1 MRVLVTGH
9 DGYIGA
15 VLVPMMQAAGFDVTG
30 QDTFYFGENTFRQDC
45 NGQAAI
51 PVIRKDLRDLTADDL
66 RGFDAVV
73 HLAALSNDPL
83 GNINPQL
90 TYDINHKAS
99 VQLARL
105 AKTAGV
111 ERYAYSSSC
120 SMYGVAGDDFL
131 NEESPFNPVTAYAIS
146 KVRTEQDVRELADDG
161 FSPVYLRNATAYGAS
176 PKLRIDLVLNN
187 LVGWAHT
194 TGKIRILSDGTPWR
208 PIVHAADISRAFI
221 AVLQAPRET
230 IHNEAFN
237 VGITEHNYRI
247 RELAE
252 IVKETVPGC
261 EVEYAPQPEA
271 DSRTYRVDFSKIK
284 TVLGDYFQPAW
295 DAKRGAQQLYEAYRQ
310 IGLTFEDFQSK
321 RYIRLK
327 QLKYLLDESLIDD
340 SLRWR

>member
-30 QDTFYFGENTFRQDC
+30 LDTFYFGQNDFGAGADE
-45 NGQAAI
+45 GI
-51 PVIRKDLRDLTADDL
+51 PVIDKDLRDLIVDDL

-73 HLAALSNDPL
+73 HLAALSNDPM

-90 TYDINHKAS
+90 TYDINHAAS
-99 VQLARL
+99 VQLAKL
-105 AKTAGV
+105 AKAADV
-111 ERYAYSSSC
+111 QRYAYSSSC

-131 NEESPFNPVTAYAIS
+131 DEQSPFNPVTAYAIS
-146 KVRTEQDVRELADDG
+146 KVRTEQDVRELADDN

-194 TGKIRILSDGTPWR
+194 TGKIRIMSDGTPWR
-208 PIVHAADISRAFI
+208 PIVHAADIARAFI
-221 AVLQAPRET
+221 AVLQAPREA

-247 RELAE
+247 RDLAE

-271 DSRTYRVDFSKIK
+271 DSRTYRVDFTKIK
-284 TVLGDYFQPAW
+284 TVLGDYFHPAW
-295 DAKRGAQQLYEAYRQ
+295 DARRGAQQLYDAYQ
-310 IGLTFEDFQSK
+310 LVGLTFEDFQSK

-327 QLKYLLDESLIDD
+327 QLTHLLDEHLLDD